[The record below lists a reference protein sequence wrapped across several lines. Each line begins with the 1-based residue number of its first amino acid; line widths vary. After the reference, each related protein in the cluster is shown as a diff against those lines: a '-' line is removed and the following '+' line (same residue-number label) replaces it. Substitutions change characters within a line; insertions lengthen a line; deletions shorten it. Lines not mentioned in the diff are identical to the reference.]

1 MPFSNDNQSLILGEH
16 DYHHLL
22 KLLESDDSEVH
33 ELLEIALSKADVI
46 SGETDFQ
53 GVVTLYSTV
62 RFRDLDTLKEET
74 ICLVLPH
81 ESDVKNKRVS
91 VLTPVGTA
99 LIGRRVNQVIRWP
112 VPNNKI
118 RHLEI
123 CQVDN

>member
-1 MPFSNDNQSLILGEH
+1 MPFNNDNQSLILGEH

-22 KLLESDDSEVH
+22 KLLEKDDSEVH
-33 ELLEIALSKADVI
+33 ELLEIVLSKADI
-46 SGETDFQ
+46 TSGETDLQ
-53 GVVTLYSTV
+53 GVVSLYSTV

-74 ICLVLPH
+74 ISLVLPH

-99 LIGRRVNQVIRWP
+99 LIGRQVDQITQWP
-112 VPNNKI
+112 APNNKI
-118 RHLEI
+118 RRLEI